1 MIALEMMDIQ
11 PVFKFI
17 DNDVMLT
24 SIILDVEMV
33 LTRRVSL
40 VAEELMIDMAKR
52 LHRHCV
58 AWQQRFASTLAALN
72 EYGCRYARACHNTA
86 PMMEKVCTTAGLEW
100 VWQSLP
106 SGFCSFMLL
115 WVRSQGQVPR
125 VGTTRR
131 PQCVGE
137 ASFFVFF
144 KMALTCG

>member
-58 AWQQRFASTLAALN
+58 AWQRFASTLAALN

-100 VWQSLP
+100 VWQSLL
-106 SGFCSFMLL
+106 SGICSFMLHL
-115 WVRSQGQVPR
+115 FRSQGRVPR

-131 PQCVGE
+131 PQSEGE
-137 ASFFVFF
+137 ASLFAL

>member
-40 VAEELMIDMAKR
+40 VAEELIIDMAKC
-52 LHRHCV
+52 LHRRCV

-72 EYGCRYARACHNTA
+72 EYGCL
-86 PMMEKVCTTAGLEW
+86 V
-100 VWQSLP
+100 S
-106 SGFCSFMLL
+106 
-115 WVRSQGQVPR
+115 
-125 VGTTRR
+125 
-131 PQCVGE
+131 
-137 ASFFVFF
+137 
-144 KMALTCG
+144 

>member
-72 EYGCRYARACHNTA
+72 EYGCRYARACHKTA
-86 PMMEKVCTTAGLEW
+86 PMMEKVCTTAGLKW

-106 SGFCSFMLL
+106 SGICSFMLHL
-115 WVRSQGQVPR
+115 FRSQGQVPR

-131 PQCVGE
+131 SQCVWE
-137 ASFFVFF
+137 DSLFVL